1 MKEFIRSPLFYVGD
15 KYKIL
20 RQILVHFPS
29 KITSFVEPFVGGGS
43 VFLNVDAEHYK
54 LNDIDTQL
62 INLHKFLKSRNYKR
76 LITEV
81 EKNIEKYGLSKS
93 YISDIVPDKLKKKY
107 IKTYYAKFNKKAYI
121 SMRDDFNIEHNNY
134 ILLYMLLIYGF
145 NRMLR
150 FNSSGDFNIP
160 VGNVDFN
167 NNVLTCLQAYF
178 SVIKKKKIKFNNKD
192 YRDFL
197 ANSELSRTDFVYFDP
212 PYLISSSEYNKY
224 WNEDMEEELLSYID
238 KLSSKKIKW
247 ALSNVTVYR
256 GKKNKVLEKW
266 MNKYSVHNIKSNYI
280 SFNDNTVKK
289 FEEVLITNGGK

>member
-1 MKEFIRSPLFYVGD
+1 MKELIRSPLFYVGD

-20 RQILVHFPS
+20 RQILVHFPN

-43 VFLNVDAEHYK
+43 VFLNVDAENYK
-54 LNDIDTQL
+54 LNDIDAHL
-62 INLHKFLKSRNYKR
+62 INLHKFLKRSNYKR

-81 EKNIEKYGLSKS
+81 EKNIEKYSLSKS
-93 YISDIVPDKLKKKY
+93 YISDIVPGKLKKKY

-197 ANSELSRTDFVYFDP
+197 ANLELARTDFVYFDP

-266 MNKYSVHNIKSNYI
+266 MSRYNVHNIKSNYI

-289 FEEVLITNGGK
+289 FEEVLISNV

>member
-1 MKEFIRSPLFYVGD
+1 MKELIRSPLFYVGD

-20 RQILVHFPS
+20 RQILVHFPN

-43 VFLNVDAEHYK
+43 VFLNVDAENYK
-54 LNDIDTQL
+54 LNDIDAHL
-62 INLHKFLKSRNYKR
+62 INLHKFLKRSNYKR
-76 LITEV
+76 LVTEV
-81 EKNIEKYGLSKS
+81 EKNIEKYSLSKS
-93 YISDIVPDKLKKKY
+93 YISDIVPGKLKKKY

-197 ANSELSRTDFVYFDP
+197 ANLELARTDFIYFDP

-266 MNKYSVHNIKSNYI
+266 MSRYNVHNIKSNYI

-289 FEEVLITNGGK
+289 FEEVLITNY

>member
-43 VFLNVDAEHYK
+43 VFLNVDAENYK
-54 LNDIDTQL
+54 LNDIDTHL
-62 INLHKFLKSRNYKR
+62 INLHKFLKSSNYKR

-81 EKNIEKYGLSKS
+81 QKNIEKYGLSKS
-93 YISDIVPDKLKKKY
+93 YISDIVPDRLKKEY
-107 IKTYYAKFNKKAYI
+107 IKTYYARFNKKSYI

-134 ILLYMLLIYGF
+134 TLLYMLLIYGF

-150 FNSSGDFNIP
+150 FNSSGDFNVP

-266 MNKYSVHNIKSNYI
+266 MSKHNVHNIKSNYI
-280 SFNDNTVKK
+280 SFNDNTIKK
-289 FEEVLITNGGK
+289 FEEVLITNY

>member
-1 MKEFIRSPLFYVGD
+1 MKELIRSPLFYVGD

-20 RQILVHFPS
+20 RQILVHFPN

-43 VFLNVDAEHYK
+43 VFLNVDAENYK
-54 LNDIDTQL
+54 LNDIDAHL
-62 INLHKFLKSRNYKR
+62 INLHKFLKRSNYKR

-81 EKNIEKYGLSKS
+81 EKNIEKYSLSKS
-93 YISDIVPDKLKKKY
+93 YISDIVPGKLKKKY

-197 ANSELSRTDFVYFDP
+197 ANLELARTDFVYFDP

-266 MNKYSVHNIKSNYI
+266 MSKYNVHNIKSNYI

-289 FEEVLITNGGK
+289 FEEVLISNV